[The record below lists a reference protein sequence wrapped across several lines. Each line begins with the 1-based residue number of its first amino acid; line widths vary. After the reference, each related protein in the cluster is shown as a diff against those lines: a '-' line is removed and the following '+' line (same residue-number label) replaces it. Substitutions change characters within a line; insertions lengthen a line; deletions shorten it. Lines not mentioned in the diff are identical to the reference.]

1 MPASKP
7 VIDVS
12 QVAIWDDRKQ
22 ICGGYLY
29 KKAGSKGAK
38 GMFNRGKWQ
47 KRWFFI
53 ECNIHDYENYVL
65 MYSGSPDEK
74 NARDVIPLEGAE
86 LVPSTEV

>member
-1 MPASKP
+1 MAPSKP
-7 VIDVS
+7 AVDTS
-12 QVAIWDDRKQ
+12 LLSIWDERRQ
-22 ICGGYLY
+22 RCGGFLY
-29 KKAGSKGAK
+29 KKAGSKAK

-53 ECNIHDYENYVL
+53 ECHIQEYENYVL

-86 LVPSTEV
+86 LTLNQEV